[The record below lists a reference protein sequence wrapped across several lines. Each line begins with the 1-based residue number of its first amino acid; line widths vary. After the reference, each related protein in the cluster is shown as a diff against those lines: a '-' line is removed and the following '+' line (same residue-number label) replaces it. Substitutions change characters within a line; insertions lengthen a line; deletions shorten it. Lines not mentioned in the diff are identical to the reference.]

1 MALTTIVNLI
11 DKVTDAESFRAIT
24 LILLIAIG
32 FMFFVGFSHLSERI
46 ETNNAYI
53 HHRIDVVERGVIP
66 RNEFIQME
74 RRLDMF
80 FEQLDKRLDRIE
92 AKL

>member
-1 MALTTIVNLI
+1 MALATIVKIL

-32 FMFFVGFSHLSERI
+32 FMFFVGFNHLSERI
-46 ETNNAYI
+46 ESNSTYI
-53 HHRIDVVERGVIP
+53 HHRIDVVERGGIP

>member
-1 MALTTIVNLI
+1 MALTTIVKLL

-24 LILLIAIG
+24 LIILLLIG
-32 FMFFVGFSHLSERI
+32 MMFFVGFSHLSDRI
-46 ETNNAYI
+46 ETNSTYI
-53 HHRIDVVERGVIP
+53 HHRIDVIEQGVIP
-66 RNEFIQME
+66 RNEFMQME
-74 RRLDMF
+74 RRLDSF